1 MNRIL
6 RTLNGY
12 IWWTYDRGSLHYDVM
27 VTAILLFVF
36 VSPRYINFK
45 DKPAETV
52 LTPKGVIV
60 SPDGRGGLF
69 FEVDASVV
77 RPNTAEQDLDAEL
90 LRIIEPVSGEVRILS
105 HKESRDRYGRKI
117 YLVQVQR

>member
-6 RTLNGY
+6 RTLKGY
-12 IWWTYDRGSLHYDVM
+12 VWWTHDRGSFHYDVM

-36 VSPRYINFK
+36 ISPRFINYK

-52 LTPKGVIV
+52 LTPKGVVV
-60 SPDGRGGLF
+60 SPDGHGGLF
-69 FEVDASVV
+69 FEVDASAV
-77 RPNTAEQDLDAEL
+77 RPGRDLDAEL
-90 LRIIEPVSGEVRILS
+90 LRIIEPVSGEVKILDY
-105 HKESRDRYGRKI
+105 KESLRYGRKV